1 MPALLTRL
9 TAVLATVMSS
19 AAIAQENPESFYSQR
34 QMRLVVGFAPGGIFD
49 ITARSVA
56 RYFVRH
62 VPGQPRM
69 IVQHMPGAG
78 SVTAAEWM
86 VAQAPRDGSTI
97 VSISSSAIMQSVLG
111 GKSAASSLSW
121 LGSVESTTRVCVAF
135 AASGVSSLDDAL
147 ARGLVLGATG
157 SGSTIS
163 DYAALARNVLGGALQ
178 VVPGYAGT
186 AALALAMERR
196 EIDAICGV
204 SLETVKTE
212 RPDWL
217 ARGMLNFLVAFSR
230 PGAPGLPP
238 VPSFLDRVS
247 AADRDAVDL
256 LVAQEEIARP
266 YAAPPGVP
274 SDRMDVLRRA
284 FEATMRSPE
293 FTSEMARSGAAIS
306 PMFAA
311 EMTGIVERLNASS
324 AQTRERARELTALR

>member
-1 MPALLTRL
+1 MPSSLTRL
-9 TAVLATVMSS
+9 TTALAIGFSS
-19 AAIAQENPESFYSQR
+19 AAFAEERPASFYSQR

-49 ITARSVA
+49 ITARNVA

-62 VPGQPRM
+62 VPGEPRM

-78 SVTAAEWM
+78 SVTAAEWT
-86 VAQAPRDGSTI
+86 VLQAPKDGSVI

-111 GKSAASSLSW
+111 GKNAASSLAW
-121 LGSVESTTRVCVAF
+121 LGSVESTTRVCIAF
-135 AASGVSSLDDAL
+135 AASGVSSLDDAQS
-147 ARGLVLGATG
+147 RGLVVGATG

-163 DYAALARNVLGGALQ
+163 DYAALARNVLGDSLR

-196 EIDAICGV
+196 EIDAVCGV

-217 ARGMLNFLVAFSR
+217 AKGMLNFLVAFSR
-230 PGAPGLPP
+230 RGAPDLPP
-238 VPSFLDRVS
+238 VASFLDRVS
-247 AADRDAVDL
+247 QADRAAVEL

-266 YAAPPGVP
+266 FAAPPGVP
-274 SDRMDVLRRA
+274 SDRLDVLRRA

-293 FTSEMARSGAAIS
+293 FTAEMARSGASMS

-311 EMTGIVERLNASS
+311 EMTGILERLNTAS
-324 AQTRERARELTALR
+324 AQTRERARQLTLLK